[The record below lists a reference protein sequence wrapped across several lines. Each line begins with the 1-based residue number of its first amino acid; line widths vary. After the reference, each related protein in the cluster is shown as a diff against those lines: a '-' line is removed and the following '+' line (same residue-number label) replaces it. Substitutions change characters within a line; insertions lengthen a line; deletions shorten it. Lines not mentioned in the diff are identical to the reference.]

1 MKTTI
6 NDTCHPALRTLLED
20 LRDSNNSAT
29 RLAKLL
35 DTPDILAGD
44 KVFLA
49 YCEAGNI
56 GAKNDWDGERS
67 NAQRI
72 KRDWEF
78 HVLDPARF
86 MRSKY

>member
-1 MKTTI
+1 MKTII

-20 LRDSNNSAT
+20 LVDPKSSAT
-29 RLAKLL
+29 RLAKLF
-35 DTPDILAGD
+35 DTPDILAED

-78 HVLDPARF
+78 HVLNPARF
-86 MRSKY
+86 IRSRY

>member
-1 MKTTI
+1 MNTII

-20 LRDSNNSAT
+20 LLDPKSSAI

-35 DTPDILAGD
+35 DTPDILAED

-49 YCEAGNI
+49 YCESGNI
-56 GAKNDWDGERS
+56 GAKNDWDGKRS

-78 HVLDPARF
+78 HVLHPAQI
-86 MRSKY
+86 MRLRK